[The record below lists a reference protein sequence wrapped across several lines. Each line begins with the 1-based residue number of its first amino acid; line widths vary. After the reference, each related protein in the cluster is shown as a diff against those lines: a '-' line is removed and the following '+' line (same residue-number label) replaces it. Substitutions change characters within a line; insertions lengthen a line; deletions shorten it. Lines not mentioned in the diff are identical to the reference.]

1 MARKVCSQCNRPE
14 KVCICSFIP
23 SIDNSVEVG
32 IWQHP
37 TEANQVKGSAILA
50 ALSLQNC
57 SLWVGESLKELPQL
71 NAWLLD
77 DKPVYLLYPST
88 EQEKQVQLVSAVTLA
103 QKKTANFKVLV
114 LDGTWRKTFK
124 MMQLNPALKELP
136 RVMISPKGPSLYK
149 IRKQKN
155 AQSLSTIE
163 AIVSLLAEV
172 ENDTAKYNPALQ
184 AFEEMQQ
191 QQMAFRKT

>member
-1 MARKVCSQCNRPE
+1 M
-14 KVCICSFIP
+14 
-23 SIDNSVEVG
+23 
-32 IWQHP
+32 
-37 TEANQVKGSAILA
+37 A

-88 EQEKQVQLVSAVTLA
+88 DQEKQVQLVSAVTLA

-124 MMQLNPALKELP
+124 MMQLNPSLRKLP
-136 RVMISPKGPSLYK
+136 RVKIAPQGPSRYK